1 MATIK
6 DVARVAGV
14 GLGTA
19 SRVISGRGS
28 VAPATVEKV
37 QRAIAQ
43 LDFRPSHAARSL
55 LSGSS
60 QMIGVYIPMLKGSFY
75 APLLRIIDMELRG
88 NGQHMVLAFGTGTGD
103 ERRQAKEGIEFLLA
117 RGCDGLVVMSNLLQD
132 DDLLG
137 LGAQASLLVLLN
149 HHLDCIAEQCFTVD
163 HQAGGELAA
172 KALFDNGHR
181 NFAVISGPE
190 TAPDNRVRVQSFM
203 DRLTTSRIDP
213 TCVLIGAGD
222 FSPESGWAATKK
234 LLAGKRRFTAL
245 FCANDEMAVGALS
258 YLQQAGISVPD
269 EISVM
274 GYDDIESAEYSAP
287 QLTTVR
293 MPWREATLN
302 SLYWLLGRCYGTT
315 HTIARDFPVSI
326 TWRRSVAIAKK

>member
-19 SRVISGRGS
+19 SRVISGKGS

-37 QRAIAQ
+37 KRAIAQ
-43 LDFRPSHAARSL
+43 LDFRPSHTARSL

-88 NGQHMVLAFGTGTGD
+88 NGQHMVMAFGTGAGN
-103 ERRQAKEGIEFLLA
+103 ERLQAKEGIEFLLA

-132 DDLLG
+132 DDLVH
-137 LGAQASLLVLLN
+137 LGAQASTLVLLN
-149 HHLDCIAEQCFTVD
+149 HHLDGIAEQCFSVD
-163 HQAGGELAA
+163 HQAGGRLAA
-172 KALFDNGHR
+172 QALLDMGHKD
-181 NFAVISGPE
+181 FAIISGPD

-203 DRLTTSRIDP
+203 DRLAESSVDP
-213 TCVLIGAGD
+213 LSVLTVAGD
-222 FSPESGWAATKK
+222 FSPESGWAATRK
-234 LLAGKRRFTAL
+234 LLAGKRNFTAL

-258 YLQQAGISVPD
+258 YFHEAGISVPE

-274 GYDDIESAEYSAP
+274 GYDDIESAEYTAP

-302 SLYWLLGRCYGTT
+302 SLYWLLGRCYGKSNPV
-315 HTIARDFPVSI
+315 AREFPVSI
-326 TWRRSVAIAKK
+326 SWRRSVADAKK